1 MKVSNAKRSPPP
13 PVRKTVPE
21 KNSSIKLRAI
31 RSIFRLVG
39 EVRELGADAAQWRPH
54 LVKELRRLLG
64 AEVVT
69 SSEVHLR
76 RQRDGTVTLLD
87 AGWGSDGSD
96 MIWAIRTEQRPAQ
109 PETFLLSLGQLAEAT
124 AADHSDAGIPVKP
137 LQPLYAGRSF
147 ILSQYPLADIWAV
160 DQLGIHRAA
169 DRDPFTP
176 SEHRLVR
183 LFHVELGRV
192 WKRDILRQA
201 RDPESKLPPRLKQT
215 LDALVA
221 GHSEK
226 EIAAKLTLSHHTIH
240 NYVKALHHRFEVF
253 SRGELL
259 ARVSQ
264 QRQHG
269 DFTPKMSIPPQA

>member
-1 MKVSNAKRSPPP
+1 VKVSSAKPSPLP
-13 PVRKTVPE
+13 PVRQSVPA
-21 KNSSIKLRAI
+21 KNGSIKLGAV

-54 LVKELRRLLG
+54 LVSELRRLLG

-76 RQRDGTVTLLD
+76 RQRDGSVTLLD
-87 AGWGSDGSD
+87 AGWGTDGSD
-96 MIWAIRTEQRPAQ
+96 MIWVIRTEQRPAQ
-109 PETFLLSLGQLAEAT
+109 PETFLLSLGQLAES
-124 AADHSDAGIPVKP
+124 AAVDQSDAGIPVKP

-176 SEHRLVR
+176 SDHRLVR
-183 LFHVELGRV
+183 LLHVELGRL

-226 EIAAKLTLSHHTIH
+226 EIAAKLALSRHTIH
-240 NYVKALHHRFEVF
+240 NYVKALHHRFGVS

-264 QRQHG
+264 QRQHS

>member
-1 MKVSNAKRSPPP
+1 MKISGVKRTP
-13 PVRKTVPE
+13 PVRENAPP
-21 KNSSIKLRAI
+21 KNGAIKLRAL

-39 EVRELGADAAQWRPH
+39 EVRELGADAAKWRPH

-76 RQRDGTVTLLD
+76 RQRDGSVKLLD
-87 AGWGSDGSD
+87 AGWGTDGSD
-96 MIWAIRTEQRPAQ
+96 AIWMIRTEQQPAQ
-109 PETFLLSLGQLAEAT
+109 PETFLLSLEQLTEFA
-124 AADHSDAGIPVKP
+124 AADQGDAGVPVKP

-183 LFHVELGRV
+183 MFHVELCRL

-201 RDPESKLPPRLKQT
+201 RDPSAKLPPRLKQT

-226 EIAAKLTLSHHTIH
+226 EIAAKLALSHHTIH
-240 NYVKALHHRFEVF
+240 NYVKALHHRFEVS

-264 QRQHG
+264 QRQHS
-269 DFTPKMSIPPQA
+269 DFTPRLSIPPQA